1 MWQNMASKFNDI
13 DIKDWKNCD
22 ININSLWLIDK
33 RDKSGK
39 HKNIYHGN
47 FIPQIPNQLIRR
59 YTKENEIII
68 DPFLGGGTTLYEC
81 DSLKRKLIGLDI
93 NEKALEFVFDN
104 MGNDFDKNRF
114 FITVCDNTNSESIK
128 YINEGLEAL
137 KSKSAQF
144 VIFHPPYM
152 NVIKFTDKK
161 EDLSQIKDM
170 NDFLNA
176 FLKTCEN
183 ILPFL
188 DKDRYFAVVIGDI
201 YKDSEVKPLSFNVM
215 NTIQNNF
222 KVKLKGIIIKNIMGN
237 RGKLKNENFWIYR
250 ALKSD
255 YYIFRHEYIFVFK
268 KEF

>member
-1 MWQNMASKFNDI
+1 MSDKFNDI
-13 DIKDWKNCD
+13 DMQDWKNCD
-22 ININSLWLIDK
+22 INIDTLWLIDR

-59 YTKENEIII
+59 YTKENEVII
-68 DPFLGGGTTLYEC
+68 DPFLGSGTTLYEC
-81 DSLKRKLIGLDI
+81 YSLKRKLIGLDI
-93 NEKALEFVFDN
+93 NEKALEFVFNN
-104 MGNDFDKNRF
+104 MGNDFNNNRF
-114 FITVCDNTNSESIK
+114 FITLCDNTNSKSIK
-128 YINEGLEAL
+128 YINKGLKAL
-137 KSKSAQF
+137 NSKSSQF

-152 NVIKFTDKK
+152 DIIKFTDKK
-161 EDLSQIKDM
+161 EDLSQINNM

-201 YKDSEVKPLSFNVM
+201 YQDSEVKPLSFNIM
-215 NTIQNNF
+215 NMIQNNF
-222 KVKLKGIIIKNIMGN
+222 KVKLKGIIIKNIVGN
-237 RGKLKNENFWIYR
+237 RGKFKSENFWIYR

-255 YYIFRHEYIFVFK
+255 YYIFKHEYIFVFK